1 MLNVMDD
8 SRDERQ
14 CSEPRVSVEVVDDA
28 RRRKLMAK
36 LASGAF
42 VAPVILLTL
51 GAGPAAAS

>member
-1 MLNVMDD
+1 MTND
-8 SRDERQ
+8 S
-14 CSEPRVSVEVVDDA
+14 SEDRHCAEPKVSADFVDDA
-28 RRRKLMAK
+28 KRRRLMAK